1 MTNQELRIID
11 NEWLIKLRTM
21 VPFGFLLVDKQG
33 IVYLDED
40 SKKIFDPQYYD
51 INYTFL
57 FEQFKEAIEPLHKN
71 LGMMGRDLRKHN
83 IDILGQLVR
92 YEDRVCVLIFI
103 KDFRREMSGENDLK
117 RLSKLRDLML
127 DINQSILHIE
137 DIQKTFYLILENA
150 MRAIEKSNLGSIFV
164 LNGDIFD
171 VVSYIGF
178 GKDIEELKL
187 PLVDSFL
194 YRNSNGLMDRIT
206 NISQIE
212 TDDHF
217 YPVTT
222 FAGDRVYIKS
232 ELSAPI
238 YVNGNLYAMINLDS
252 LEENA
257 FDDSDIASMEFVS
270 TNIQIAISNQLLYQ
284 EKSRMAMFDSLTQL
298 YNRHYFNEQFEQ
310 MILKAKRTHEH
321 FVIALFDVDDLKT
334 TNDKHGHVMGDK
346 VLQKVASDLLE
357 KTRRSDVI
365 ARYGGDEFVGLF
377 YNADCVL
384 LQNKLLEIQEEVRQ
398 TPIKTND
405 AIISCSFSFGTAW
418 YPYDGNTMAELL
430 ETADQAMYLN
440 KRDRQDK

>member
-1 MTNQELRIID
+1 MINQELKTID
-11 NEWLIKLRTM
+11 KEWLNQLREM
-21 VPFGFLLVDKQG
+21 VPFGFIVFDKQEA
-33 IVYLDED
+33 IYLDETTKR
-40 SKKIFDPQYYD
+40 SFDPDQYD
-51 INYTFL
+51 INYAFL
-57 FEQFKEAIEPLHKN
+57 YEQFKEATVPLTKN
-71 LGMMGRDLRKHN
+71 LGLIGRDLKKYSL
-83 IDILGQLVR
+83 DVVGQLIR
-92 YEDRVCVLIFI
+92 FESRVAVILYI
-103 KDFRREMSGENDLK
+103 KDLKRELSGDNDLK

-150 MRAIEKSNLGSIFV
+150 MRAIEKSNLGSIFI

-178 GKDIEELKL
+178 GKDIEDLKL

-194 YRNSNGLMDRIT
+194 YRNSNGMMDRIT
-206 NISQIE
+206 NISRIE
-212 TDDHF
+212 NDDHF

-252 LEENA
+252 LEEDA
-257 FDDSDIASMEFVS
+257 FDESDIASMEFVS

-310 MILKAKRTHEH
+310 MIMKAKRTHEH

-334 TNDKHGHVMGDK
+334 INDQFGHVMGDK

-357 KTRRSDVI
+357 KIRRSDVI

-384 LQNKLLEIQEEVRQ
+384 IQNKLLEIQEEVKQ
-398 TPIKTND
+398 TPIKTNESV
-405 AIISCSFSFGTAW
+405 ISCTFSFGTAY
-418 YPYDGNTMAELL
+418 YPYDGNSMAELL
-430 ETADQAMYLN
+430 EVADQAMYLN
-440 KRDRQDK
+440 KRDKERN

>member
-1 MTNQELRIID
+1 MINQELRLID
-11 NEWLIKLRTM
+11 KEWLKELRTM
-21 VPFGFLLVDKQG
+21 VPFGFFLLDKQA
-33 IVYLDED
+33 ILYIDD
-40 SKKIFDPQYYD
+40 HTKTIFDPQQFD
-51 INYTFL
+51 INYAFL
-57 FEQFKEAIEPLHKN
+57 FEQFKDAVQPLSKN
-71 LGMMGRDLRKHN
+71 LGFIGSDLKKYN
-83 IDILGQLVR
+83 IDVIGQLVR
-92 YEDRVCVLIFI
+92 FEDRISVLLYIR
-103 KDFRREMSGENDLK
+103 DFKRELSGENDLK

-150 MRAIEKSNLGSIFV
+150 MRAIEKSNLGSIFI

-178 GKDIEELKL
+178 GKDIEALKL

-194 YRNSNGLMDRIT
+194 YRNSNGMMDRIT
-206 NISQIE
+206 NISRIE
-212 TDDHF
+212 NDDHF

-252 LEENA
+252 LEEDA
-257 FDDSDIASMEFVS
+257 FDESDIASMEFVS

-310 MILKAKRTHEH
+310 MIQKAKRTHEH

-334 TNDKHGHVMGDK
+334 VNDKYGHVMGDK

-357 KTRRSDVI
+357 KTRRSDVV

-377 YNADCVL
+377 FNTDYIL
-384 LQNKLLEIQEEVRQ
+384 LQNKLNEIQEEVKQ
-398 TPIKTND
+398 TPIKTNE
-405 AIISCSFSFGTAW
+405 AIIPCSFSFGTAC
-418 YPYDGNTMAELL
+418 YPYDGNNMAELL
-430 ETADQAMYLN
+430 EVADQAMYTN
-440 KRDRQDK
+440 KRDKLIT